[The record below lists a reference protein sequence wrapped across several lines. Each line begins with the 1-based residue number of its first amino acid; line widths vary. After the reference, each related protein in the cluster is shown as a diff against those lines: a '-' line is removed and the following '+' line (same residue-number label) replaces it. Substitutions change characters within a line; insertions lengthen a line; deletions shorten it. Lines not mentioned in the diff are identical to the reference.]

1 MMDVYRAKEKSC
13 PRARIPA
20 LGVIRWL
27 LIWSVIWIGLTGT
40 AHSDGVPDEA
50 FFMDYMQK
58 KVDTFSKFKK
68 MGIQPYLDMTLEN
81 NTVFLCF
88 TPNGEETDF
97 EGYLDIYS
105 NTLANDFFIRI
116 KPVSASVYAFDED
129 TLEVTYTM
137 LMVGRTGNSARP
149 NDYKRQNIYTW
160 QRIKADDEESLLD
173 LKPKNLEKYFGPKED
188 KWIVTEIFYH

>member
-88 TPNGEETDF
+88 TPDGEEADF

-105 NTLANDFFIRI
+105 HTFASALYILI
-116 KPVSASVYAFDED
+116 KPVSASVQAFEED
-129 TLEVTYTM
+129 RLEVTYTM
-137 LMVGRTGNSARP
+137 LMVGRTCSGRP
-149 NDYKRQNIYTW
+149 NEYERQNIYTW

-173 LKPKNLEKYFGPKED
+173 LKPKNVEKYFGPKED
-188 KWIVTEIFYH
+188 KWIVTEILYP

>member
-40 AHSDGVPDEA
+40 AHSGGVPDEA

-88 TPNGEETDF
+88 TPNGEEVDF

-105 NTLANDFFIRI
+105 NTLANAFFIRI
-116 KPVSASVYAFDED
+116 KPVSASVQAFD
-129 TLEVTYTM
+129 
-137 LMVGRTGNSARP
+137 
-149 NDYKRQNIYTW
+149 YTW

-173 LKPKNLEKYFGPKED
+173 LKPKNVEKYFGPKED
-188 KWIVTEIFYH
+188 KWIVTEIFYP